1 MASSCVY
8 TALTKKRGRKRKADQ
23 QQQGLDGI
31 AQDIP
36 SSATAATAAN
46 DGTDDNDDADGEEL
60 VIDNSSD
67 GEDCSGSES
76 DGQIRQQDS
85 PPAAKRVRLD
95 ILATAAQQSKK
106 MLTAPLLVLTPEEP
120 HVSEEAAAAA
130 ASKPAEQQQQPLPQL
145 RREKRSVIVG
155 DANAYYETHNKG
167 ASLLEIQLA
176 TLFKC
181 ITDATGDPVR
191 VDRIGSEKRAFPDVS
206 TDPDVTVRMSYENA
220 VCLGMVLRCFSA
232 MFAPLLSKCAKGPEN
247 RDVNA
252 LFWLARIYDAIK
264 KKHQSQQ
271 QQQQH
276 SDDGSASASSSYA
289 TLLYELLAAVNPTAA
304 AATQSPPRPQ
314 QPAPARQQPSPT
326 IRPAAPAPS
335 NAAAAAIPASL
346 LSILSNLQQQ
356 QQQLNIGNGHTAATA
371 AAPLFLPPGTT
382 IALIT
387 PPPLVPAAVPY
398 PHETT
403 AGRNERH

>member
-130 ASKPAEQQQQPLPQL
+130 ASKPAEQQQPLPQL